1 MVNHNFTT
9 NKMDSTNTTDYPKYD
24 EDGGLFAKF
33 LEEHTI
39 LVPETETPDDASN
52 DDDHEMLFE
61 PTVEGKLALRRVKCY
76 GPHLQRI
83 KNRQPYNSE
92 RTFLIEVPLSELVA
106 WDAVNGLDLARRAT
120 DNAMRYQELFCK
132 VIDSVLEQM
141 QVTFT
146 TSSQGNSGSGAR
158 DSIDVLLEQRRA
170 QQDARREEQAAGNG
184 DPDDLNGPLG
194 GGGLENDQAVLAGT
208 NNTGNNAGQ
217 SESSLAIDMHV
228 I

>member
-1 MVNHNFTT
+1 
-9 NKMDSTNTTDYPKYD
+9 MDSTNTTDYPKYD
-24 EDGGLFAKF
+24 EDEGLFAKF

-146 TSSQGNSGSGAR
+146 ASSQGNSGSGAR

>member
-1 MVNHNFTT
+1 
-9 NKMDSTNTTDYPKYD
+9 MDSANTTDYPKYD
-24 EDGGLFAKF
+24 EDEELFAKF

-39 LVPETETPDDASN
+39 LVPETDTPDDVSN
-52 DDDHEMLFE
+52 DDHEMLFE

-83 KNRQPYNSE
+83 KNRQPYNNE
-92 RTFLIEVPLSELVA
+92 RTYLIEVPLSELVA
-106 WDAVNGLDLARRAT
+106 WDAVNGLALARRAT
-120 DNAMRYQELFCK
+120 VNAMRYQELFCK
-132 VIDSVLEQM
+132 VIDSVLDQM
-141 QVTFT
+141 QITFT
-146 TSSQGNSGSGAR
+146 PSSQGGSGSGAR

-170 QQDARREEQAAGNG
+170 QQDARREEQAAENG

-194 GGGLENDQAVLAGT
+194 GGGLENDQAALAGT

-217 SESSLAIDMHV
+217 SESSLAIDQCCA